1 MARYQSF
8 DRLHRCAAGNVAA
21 AAVAGAGAGVGMAAM
36 GRPGQ
41 APPAGNPTY
50 SSGDRLTQGA
60 MAGHPLT
67 PDLSPRSDAW
77 QPRSGNASESASLT
91 PHSETSACTSCI
103 FGRWRALRF
112 C

>member
-1 MARYQSF
+1 MACSQSL
-8 DRLHRCAAGNVAA
+8 DSPRCCGAGALPAA
-21 AAVAGAGAGVGMAAM
+21 AAGAGAGAGMAAM

-41 APPAGNPTY
+41 VPPAGNPTY

-77 QPRSGNASESASLT
+77 QPRSGNASESEPLSD
-91 PHSETSACTSCI
+91 
-103 FGRWRALRF
+103 ALLNSST
-112 C
+112 